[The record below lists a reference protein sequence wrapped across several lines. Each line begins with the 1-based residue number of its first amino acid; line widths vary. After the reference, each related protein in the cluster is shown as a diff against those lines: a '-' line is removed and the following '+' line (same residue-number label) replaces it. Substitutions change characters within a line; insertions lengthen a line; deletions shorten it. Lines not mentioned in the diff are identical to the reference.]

1 MERGS
6 STPLVLVVVLVM
18 VVVMMLLVVVV
29 AVVVVLLL
37 PPLLLL
43 LPLLQQLQLHQ
54 GRGASPLEKSVHP
67 YQGHSPAALKVAP
80 SCFVAGIPGPSC
92 SAQGASRLH
101 RAS

>member
-6 STPLVLVVVLVM
+6 STPLVLVVLLVM

-37 PPLLLL
+37 PPLL

-67 YQGHSPAALKVAP
+67 YQGHSPLALKVAP

-92 SAQGASRLH
+92 TAQGASRLH

>member
-6 STPLVLVVVLVM
+6 STPLVLVVLLVM
-18 VVVMMLLVVVV
+18 VVVVMLLVVVV

-37 PPLLLL
+37 PPLLP
-43 LPLLQQLQLHQ
+43 PLLQQLQLHQ

>member
-6 STPLVLVVVLVM
+6 STPLVLVVLLVM
-18 VVVMMLLVVVV
+18 VVVVMLLVVVV

-37 PPLLLL
+37 PPLLP
-43 LPLLQQLQLHQ
+43 PLLQQLQLHQ

-92 SAQGASRLH
+92 SA
-101 RAS
+101 

>member
-6 STPLVLVVVLVM
+6 STPLVLVVLLVM

-37 PPLLLL
+37 PPLL

-67 YQGHSPAALKVAP
+67 YQGHSPLALKVAP